1 MPGAAL
7 RRFVALLT
15 LAALA
20 LAAGSCR
27 DQPEGAVR
35 VLVVGEDAP
44 AFREPAIAPLSPAD
58 GVLLSNVAQGLVRFD
73 ASGNIV
79 GGLAERWNV
88 SNDGLSYIFRLASNE
103 WPDGRKVTGPQV
115 ARILKRQI
123 AARSKNPLKDT
134 LGAVEDVLAM
144 TDRVIEIRLT
154 APRPN
159 LLPLLAQPEFAIVR
173 NGQGTGP
180 FSLADKTREDGT
192 LRLARE
198 LMSEDE
204 DEISVREEVLLG
216 TAPAQQAVRA
226 FAIGNADLV
235 LGGTFAD
242 LPYAWRVK
250 LPRNSLR
257 FDPVSGLFGLIPA
270 SDDGPF
276 AEPEARRLLS
286 RAVDRDALVA
296 ALRVPGLAARG
307 TVLEPG
313 LDGIANPVQPTWAA
327 IPFADRGP
335 ALVADAARLFGSG
348 EKPVIRILLPEGPG
362 ADILLT
368 RLATDWGALGF
379 KVERA
384 AGPSAADFRL
394 LDAVAPSSSPAWFLR
409 TFRCGALVRHC
420 DAEADELLDAARKA
434 PVPAQ
439 RYALLAQAA
448 GLIDNAQ
455 LFIPL
460 TAPVRWSLVGNR
472 VPGFAGNRYA
482 RHTLVG
488 LEAKPGAGGR

>member
-1 MPGAAL
+1 MPAAAL
-7 RRFVALLT
+7 RRFVALSMLAT
-15 LAALA
+15 LAF
-20 LAAGSCR
+20 AAGSCR
-27 DQPEGAVR
+27 DQPEGAAR
-35 VLVVGEDAP
+35 VLVIGEDAP
-44 AFREPAIAPLSPAD
+44 AFKEPALAPLSPAD
-58 GVLLSNVAQGLVRFD
+58 AVLLSNVAQGLVRFD
-73 ASGNIV
+73 AGGNII

-88 SNDGLSYIFRLASNE
+88 SNDGLSYIFRLASSE
-103 WPDGRKVTGPQV
+103 WPDGGKVTGPQV

-159 LLPLLAQPEFAIVR
+159 LLPLLAQPELAIVR
-173 NGQGTGP
+173 NGRGTGP
-180 FSLADKTREDGT
+180 FSVSDKASDDGK

-198 LMSEDE
+198 LLSEDD
-204 DEISVREEVLLG
+204 DETSAREEVLLA
-216 TAPAQQAVRA
+216 TAPAPQAVRV
-226 FAIGNADLV
+226 FATGKADVV

-257 FDPVSGLFGLIPA
+257 FDPVSGLFGLLPA
-270 SDDGPF
+270 GGDGPF

-296 ALRVPGLAARG
+296 ALRVPGLTARA

-313 LDGIANPVQPTWAA
+313 LDNIPNPVQPAWAA
-327 IPFADRGP
+327 IPFAERRP
-335 ALVADAARLFGSG
+335 VLLADAARLFGPG
-348 EKPVIRILLPEGPG
+348 EKRIIRILLPGGPG
-362 ADILLT
+362 ADILVA
-368 RLATDWGALGF
+368 RLAADWGALGF

-384 AGPSAADFRL
+384 SAPSAADFRL
-394 LDAVAPSSSPAWFLR
+394 LDAVAPSSSAAWFLR
-409 TFRCGALVRHC
+409 TFRCGYTPIC
-420 DAEADELLDAARKA
+420 DAEAGELLDAARKA

-448 GLIDNAQ
+448 ALIDDAQ

-460 TAPVRWSLVGNR
+460 TAPVRWSLVASR
-472 VPGFAGNRYA
+472 IPGFAGNRYA

-488 LEAKPGAGGR
+488 LEAKPSAGGR